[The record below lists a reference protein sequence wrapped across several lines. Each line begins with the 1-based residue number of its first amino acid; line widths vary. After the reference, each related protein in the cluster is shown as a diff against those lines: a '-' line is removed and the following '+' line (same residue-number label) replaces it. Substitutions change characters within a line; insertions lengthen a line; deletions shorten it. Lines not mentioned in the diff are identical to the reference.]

1 MQTSNS
7 LRFCSIF
14 LFIFHLN
21 SCATPSKVTPE
32 SLKSLA
38 PNEGI
43 AIGSLIVR
51 GGDDIF
57 GRTEW
62 ELIAK
67 NDNDSGMFPIKYSV
81 IANRDG
87 EEEIFALKMPAGDYT
102 FFVLSQT
109 LSFKIKM
116 KLHFTVQPNKP
127 VYIGRIII
135 EFPPGYINIYTNIH
149 YKVDD
154 AKEDI
159 TEKVKSLYDV
169 SLTKTDSSI
178 AGSGIA
184 GSGSTRPTADQFS
197 SQWVSITMGGMMA
210 FPETGPALAL
220 NLANKSSTTLDVTVS
235 FKAPDHKQQCKVTKH
250 IKKNSSTFFQCPQ
263 TSITT
268 NIDYPITIAIHT
280 LGELGEKQLVE
291 SANTK
296 FRFSEKDAKAF
307 EQLRKALKP

>member
-14 LFIFHLN
+14 LFIFLFN
-21 SCATPSKVTPE
+21 SCATSSKVTPE

-87 EEEIFALKMPAGDYT
+87 EEEIFALTMPAGDYT

-184 GSGSTRPTADQFS
+184 GIGSTRPTADQFS

-220 NLANKSSTTLDVTVS
+220 NFANTSNTTLDVTVS
-235 FKAPDHKQQCKVTKH
+235 FKAPGHKQQCEVTKH
-250 IKKNSSTFFQCPQ
+250 IKRNSSTLFQCSQ

-268 NIDYPITIAIHT
+268 NMDYPITIAIHT
-280 LGELGEKQLVE
+280 LGELGEKDLVE
-291 SANTK
+291 TTNTK
-296 FRFSEKDAKAF
+296 FRFSEIDAKAF
-307 EQLRKALKP
+307 EELRKALKP

>member
-1 MQTSNS
+1 MRTNNS

-14 LFIFHLN
+14 LFIFLLN

-43 AIGSLIVR
+43 AIGSLIIR

-67 NDNDSGMFPIKYSV
+67 NDNDSGMFPTEYSV

-87 EEEIFALKMPAGDYT
+87 EEEIFALTMPAGDYT
-102 FFVLSQT
+102 FFALSQT

-135 EFPPGYINIYTNIH
+135 EFPPGYINVTTNIR

-154 AKEDI
+154 AKDDI

-169 SLTKTDSSI
+169 SLTKT
-178 AGSGIA
+178 
-184 GSGSTRPTADQFS
+184 
-197 SQWVSITMGGMMA
+197 
-210 FPETGPALAL
+210 
-220 NLANKSSTTLDVTVS
+220 
-235 FKAPDHKQQCKVTKH
+235 
-250 IKKNSSTFFQCPQ
+250 
-263 TSITT
+263 
-268 NIDYPITIAIHT
+268 
-280 LGELGEKQLVE
+280 
-291 SANTK
+291 
-296 FRFSEKDAKAF
+296 
-307 EQLRKALKP
+307 